1 MNEKEMETPLGID
14 IIHLGGEDTA
24 KRSFEFWILGFEWRE
39 KQTFKQF

>member
-24 KRSFEFWILGFEWRE
+24 KRSFEFWILGFELKRSADYAD
-39 KQTFKQF
+39 